1 MTRVMISV
9 GGSFL
14 AVLAIGSTG
23 CGGGASDVT
32 LGSVGGTITLD
43 GGPVEG
49 AVIEFTPV
57 GEGRPSA
64 GESDA
69 SGKYTLYFKGS
80 TAGALVGEHDVSMS
94 TFQEAMDYGG
104 AEGFTDIP
112 GRAEKIP
119 KKYVQE
125 KIRVTVEPGSNTINL
140 ELNSDK

>member
-1 MTRVMISV
+1 MTKRILLV
-9 GGSFL
+9 GIFCL
-14 AVLAIGSTG
+14 TVLVAG
-23 CGGGASDVT
+23 CSGGAGDLKLGLVT
-32 LGSVGGTITLD
+32 GTITLD
-43 GGPVEG
+43 GEPVEG

-64 GESDA
+64 GESDT
-69 SGKYTLYFKGS
+69 SGTYTLYFKGS
-80 TAGALVGEHDVSMS
+80 TAGALVGEHEVSMT
-94 TFQEAMDYGG
+94 TFQESMDYGG

-140 ELNSDK
+140 DLKSDK

>member
-1 MTRVMISV
+1 MTKHILSV
-9 GGSFL
+9 GIL
-14 AVLAIGSTG
+14 CLTVLVTG
-23 CGGGASDVT
+23 CGGGAGDPT
-32 LGSVGGTITLD
+32 LGLVTGIITLD
-43 GGPVEG
+43 GEPVES

-64 GESDA
+64 GESDTT
-69 SGKYTLYFKGS
+69 GTYTLYFKGS
-80 TAGALVGEHDVSMS
+80 TAGALVGEHEVSMT

-119 KKYVQE
+119 KKYATE
-125 KIRVTVEPGSNTINL
+125 KVRVTVEPGSNTINL